1 MDDQPRMAFPLIDV
15 TADTVAQTGF
25 FCLQSR
31 RKSEG
36 YRRKLHWLEARFAE
50 GMRLKMLGGEGRGF
64 VEYLPGEH
72 AWRAVEAAG
81 YMVIHCIW
89 VVGRCKGNGGGRQLL
104 EACIADAREAGMN
117 GVAMVTSE
125 QTWLVGADFLLAH
138 GFEAVDTAPPAFT
151 LLVKRF
157 GNAPPPRFSGGW
169 ADKAAR
175 FGSGLTVVRTDQCP
189 YIEDATN
196 VLLDCAAE
204 RGMERRTVELTGAGE
219 IRRTAPSAFGVFNVV
234 LDGELLSYHWLTKK
248 DFAKRVDALA
258 G

>member
-1 MDDQPRMAFPLIDV
+1 MDDQPGTGFPLIEV
-15 TADTVAQTGF
+15 TADTVGQTGF

-31 RKSEG
+31 RKAEG
-36 YRRKLHWLEARFAE
+36 YQRKLRWLGSRFAE
-50 GMRLKMLGGEGRGF
+50 GMRIKMLGGDGRGF
-64 VEYLPGEH
+64 IEYIPGDH

-81 YMVIHCIW
+81 YMMIQCIW

-104 EACIADAREAGMN
+104 EACIADAREAGMS

-125 QTWLVGADFLLAH
+125 QTWLVGADFLRAQ

-157 GNAPPPRFSGGW
+157 GDAPPPRFSGGW

-175 FGSGLTVVRTDQCP
+175 FGAGLTILRTDQCP
-189 YIEDATN
+189 YVEDATS

-204 RGMERRTVELTGAGE
+204 RGMESRTVELTDAAE
-219 IRRTAPSAFGVFNVV
+219 IRRSSPSAYGVFNVV
-234 LDGELLSYHWLTKK
+234 LDGRLLSYHWLTKK
-248 DFAKRVDALA
+248 DFAKWVDARV